1 MNFVCRYVI
10 FIVYYMNPHL
20 SANLIDIFIC
30 FLTIQ
35 NAIKYDSKMLQLK
48 EANLS
53 KTKILLRS
61 PNFCI
66 VFTKF
71 G

>member
-35 NAIKYDSKMLQLK
+35 NAIKYDSKML
-48 EANLS
+48 
-53 KTKILLRS
+53 
-61 PNFCI
+61 
-66 VFTKF
+66 
-71 G
+71 